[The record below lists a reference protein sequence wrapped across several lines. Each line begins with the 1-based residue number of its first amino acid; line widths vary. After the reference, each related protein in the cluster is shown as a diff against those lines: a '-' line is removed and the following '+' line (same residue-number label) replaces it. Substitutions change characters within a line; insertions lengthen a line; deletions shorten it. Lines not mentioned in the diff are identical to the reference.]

1 MSMKIREVGEFALLD
16 RLCRIIALP
25 GGEVIIGIGDDAA
38 LWKGSSFALATTDS
52 LVAGVH
58 FFMDDLS
65 FREVGSKSILVN
77 VSDVAAMGG
86 IPKYALISL
95 SLSPE
100 MELCE
105 VEELYEGIS
114 EACSALGI
122 SVVGG
127 NLSSCPTLV
136 VNVTLI
142 GEAKDEKVLTRRGA
156 KARDLVA
163 VTGYLGLA
171 GGYRRLKSDIHNLD
185 PKIQV
190 ILRQAFACP
199 NARILEGR
207 LLCELGVRAAIDIS
221 DGLVRDLSHICEE
234 SHLGAMIMVDRLP
247 LHPEAREILTAE
259 DALYGG
265 EDYELLFTA
274 PPGLIP
280 TLEQRLPCPVTVV
293 GKMVEDHPGEIILLD
308 GKENRLPHLTSGWD
322 HFAHPN
328 LKP

>member
-1 MSMKIREVGEFALLD
+1 MKIREVGEFALLD
-16 RLCRIIALP
+16 RLSRIVALP
-25 GGEVIIGIGDDAA
+25 GDEVIIGMGDDAA
-38 LWKGSSFALATTDS
+38 LWKGNSFTLATTDT
-52 LVAGVH
+52 LVSGVH
-58 FFMDDLS
+58 FVPDDLS

-114 EACSALGI
+114 EACSTLGI

-142 GEAKDEKVLTRRGA
+142 GEARNEKVLTRRGA
-156 KARDLVA
+156 QVSDLVA

-171 GGYRRLKSDIHNLD
+171 GGYRRLKSEIYNFD
-185 PKIQV
+185 PRV
-190 ILRQAFACP
+190 RSILRQAFACP
-199 NARILEGR
+199 KARILEGKMLR
-207 LLCELGVRAAIDIS
+207 ESGVRAAIDVS
-221 DGLVRDLSHICEE
+221 DGLIQDLSHICEE
-234 SHLGAMIMVDRLP
+234 SHLGAMVMVDRLP
-247 LHPEAREILTAE
+247 LHPEAREVLTAE

-274 PPGLIP
+274 PPEIMP
-280 TLEQRLPCPVTVV
+280 RIEQTLPCPVTVV

-308 GKENRLPHLTSGWD
+308 GKGNRLPHLRSGWD

-328 LKP
+328 LKS

>member
-1 MSMKIREVGEFALLD
+1 MKVKEVGEFALLD
-16 RLCRIIALP
+16 RLSRIITLP
-25 GGEVIIGIGDDAA
+25 GDEVIIGIGDDAA

-77 VSDVAAMGG
+77 VSDIAAMGG
-86 IPKYALISL
+86 IPRYALISL

-100 MELCE
+100 MELLE

-114 EACSALGI
+114 KACSDLGI
-122 SVVGG
+122 SIVGG

-156 KARDLVA
+156 KAHDLVA

-171 GGYRRLKSDIHNLD
+171 GGYRRLKPEIHNLD
-185 PKIQV
+185 PRIRS
-190 ILRQAFACP
+190 ILRQAFALP
-199 NARILEGR
+199 KARILEGR
-207 LLCELGVRAAIDIS
+207 MLCESGVRAAIDIS
-221 DGLVRDLSHICEE
+221 DGLIQDLSHICEG
-234 SHLGAMIMVDRLP
+234 SHLGAMVMIDRLP
-247 LHPEAREILTAE
+247 LHPEACKVLTAE

-274 PPGLIP
+274 PPGLMPIFK
-280 TLEQRLPCPVTVV
+280 QRLLCPVTVV
-293 GKMVEDHPGEIILLD
+293 GKMVEDHPGEIILLN
-308 GKENRLPHLTSGWD
+308 GKGNQLSHLRSGWD
-322 HFAHPN
+322 HFVHPN